1 MNIHLQTLHFKASAE
16 LEALVREKVKKL
28 FDQQNDILR
37 ADVSLHEGEKSP
49 AGSQC
54 CEIRLLVPGNDF
66 FAKKTT
72 DQYEKSVT
80 ETVDALLSIIRRHKS
95 RQVARN
101 RKQRG
106 VS

>member
-1 MNIHLQTLHFKASAE
+1 MNIRLQTIHFKASAQ
-16 LEALVREKVKKL
+16 LEALVHEKVKKL
-28 FDQQNDILR
+28 FDQHTDILR
-37 ADVSLHEGEKSP
+37 ADISLYEGEKAP
-49 AGSQC
+49 GGSQT

-80 ETVDALLSIIRRHKS
+80 ETVDALLSIIRRNKN